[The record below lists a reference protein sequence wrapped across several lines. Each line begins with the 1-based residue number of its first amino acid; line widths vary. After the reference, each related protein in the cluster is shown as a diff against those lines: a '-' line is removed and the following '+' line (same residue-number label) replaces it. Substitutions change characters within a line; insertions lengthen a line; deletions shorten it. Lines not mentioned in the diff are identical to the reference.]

1 MNSVLAAGGDL
12 LTQRDARDAELTAI
26 DRRIAALE
34 EDLVRNRDAKTLQ
47 TLGSMLTLQVSEERC
62 PTCHQS
68 VSGLLLGTSHTH
80 DEAPVMSL
88 DENIEYIRS
97 TTRQLPASS
106 SRHSRAAEDVAERKL
121 ISVQGGAADL
131 RRAIRAAKRTL
142 QSADNAPSV
151 ADISARLRLEDRLEQ
166 LAALESAF
174 LGFMGELAT
183 LAKQWADVQGE
194 LSRHKTIEQTDSD
207 RQKLRRLR
215 DIVRAQL
222 RSYDFTS
229 LPVDEIDISPD
240 KYAPSHQGFD
250 LGFDLSASDMIRTIW
265 AYLLGLL
272 ELGLIH
278 PTRHPGLLVFDEPQ
292 QQAAKALSFRELLRR
307 AADSARSGQQVVF
320 ATSTP
325 EEDLRGMLEGKDFG
339 MASFQGKASS
349 PATLIWPPCR
359 QRRSRLFD
367 LWLDG

>member
-1 MNSVLAAGGDL
+1 M
-12 LTQRDARDAELTAI
+12 
-26 DRRIAALE
+26 
-34 EDLVRNRDAKTLQ
+34 RNRDAKNSPNASST
-47 TLGSMLTLQVSEERC
+47 LTLQVSEERC

-97 TTRQLPASS
+97 QLDSFRRVRQDIV
-106 SRHSRAAEDVAERKL
+106 RDQDVAERKL

-174 LGFMGELAT
+174 VGFMGELAT

-240 KYAPSHQGFD
+240 KNAPSHQGFD

-272 ELGLIH
+272 ELGRDT

-320 ATSTP
+320 ATQHT
-325 EEDLRGMLEGKDFG
+325 
-339 MASFQGKASS
+339 
-349 PATLIWPPCR
+349 
-359 QRRSRLFD
+359 
-367 LWLDG
+367 